1 MYDKLFRMALF
12 PIMEYLSGTEIQHH
26 LRELEKSQWFTRAE
40 IEQNQEQKLRALIRH
55 AYENVPYYHRIF
67 RERGIQP
74 EDIRTKAD
82 LEKIPLLTKDTIRNH
97 LDELMAVNIPDSQ
110 RITAHSSGST
120 GEPMKYYIDKASYSA
135 GWAQTF
141 RCWGWAGYRLG
152 EPYVKISLNPRE
164 SFYKKV
170 QDQLM
175 NTKYIYA
182 SGITEANI
190 IQKISEIQQFN
201 PKIIRGY
208 ASYLYLLAKNM
219 EKTGI
224 TYSGATLATTGDMLH
239 PEYRKSMEQQFNCKV
254 FDGYGGEGTT
264 VAFECEAHEGFHIC
278 EEDVLVEFLSNNE
291 KAAPG
296 ELANIVLTNLN
307 NYAMPFIRYDIRDL
321 GIYTDE
327 VCSCGRELTMMK
339 SIEGR
344 DADIIVT
351 PKGDYLVIQFFTV
364 LFKHFESVEQF
375 QVVQE
380 SLNELRVKIIKNE
393 KFRETD
399 LTQIHDQIQERMG
412 STVNIYI
419 EFVDDIPLYGRS
431 GKRRFVISHVPL
443 HI

>member
-1 MYDKLFRMALF
+1 MNDKIFRTVLF
-12 PIMEYLSGTEIQHH
+12 PIMERKSGTEIQQC
-26 LRELEKSQWFTRAE
+26 LRKLEKSQWFTRAE
-40 IEQNQEQKLRALIRH
+40 IERNQEQKLQALIRH
-55 AYENVPYYHRIF
+55 AYKNVPYYHHIF
-67 RERGIQP
+67 RERGIRP
-74 EDIRTKAD
+74 EDIKTKAD
-82 LEKIPLLTKDTIRNH
+82 LGKIPLLTKDIIRNH
-97 LDELMAVNIPDSQ
+97 FDELVAVNIPDSQ
-110 RITAHSSGST
+110 RIAVHSSGST
-120 GEPMKYYIDKASYSA
+120 GEPMKYYIDKATYSA

-152 EPYVKISLNPRE
+152 EPYVKISLNPRN
-164 SFYKKV
+164 SLYKKS
-170 QDQLM
+170 QDILM

-190 IQKISEIQQFN
+190 SQKISEIKQFN

-219 EKTGI
+219 EKNGI
-224 TYSGATLATTGDMLH
+224 TYSGATLATTGDMLY
-239 PEYRKSMEQQFNCKV
+239 PGYRKSLEQQFNCKV

-264 VAFECEAHEGFHIC
+264 AAFECEAHEGLHIC

-321 GIYTDE
+321 GTYSDD
-327 VCSCGRELTMMK
+327 VCSCGRKMALMK

-344 DADIIVT
+344 DADIVVT
-351 PKGDYLVIQFFTV
+351 PGGDYLVVQFFTV
-364 LFKHFESVEQF
+364 LFKYFEGVDQF
-375 QVVQE
+375 QIVQE
-380 SLNELRVKIIKNE
+380 SLNELRVKIIRNE
-393 KFRETD
+393 KFRETE
-399 LTQIHDQIQERMG
+399 LTQIHDKIQERMG
-412 STVNIYI
+412 TSVKIRI
-419 EFVDDIPLYGRS
+419 EFVEDIPLYGRS

>member
-1 MYDKLFRMALF
+1 MYDKLFQKALF
-12 PIMEYLSGTEIQHH
+12 PIMERLSGTEIQHR

-40 IEQNQEQKLRALIRH
+40 IEQNQEQKLRALIQH

-74 EDIRTKAD
+74 EDIRTKGD
-82 LEKIPLLTKDTIRNH
+82 LEKIPLLTKDIIRNH
-97 LDELMAVNIPDSQ
+97 FNELVAVNIPKSH
-110 RITAHSSGST
+110 RIVLHSSGST
-120 GEPMKYYIDKASYSA
+120 GEPMKYYIDKATYSA

-141 RCWGWAGYRLG
+141 RCWGWAGYSLG
-152 EPYVKISLNPRE
+152 EPYVKISLNQRKTI
-164 SFYKKV
+164 YKKF
-170 QDQLM
+170 QDRLM
-175 NTKYIYA
+175 NTRYIYA
-182 SGITEANI
+182 SGITEENI
-190 IQKISEIQQFN
+190 SQIISEIQQFN

-208 ASYLYLLAKNM
+208 ASYMYLLAKNM
-219 EKTGI
+219 EKNGI
-224 TYSGATLATTGDMLH
+224 TYSGSALATTGDILY
-239 PEYRKSMEQQFNCKV
+239 PKYRKSLVQQFNCKV

-264 VAFECEAHEGFHIC
+264 AAFECESHEGLHIC

-296 ELANIVLTNLN
+296 ELANIVFTNLN

-327 VCSCGRELTMMK
+327 VCSCGRELALMK

-344 DADIIVT
+344 DADIVIT
-351 PKGDYLVIQFFTV
+351 PKGDYLVLQFFKI
-364 LFKHFESVEQF
+364 LFEYFEGVDQF

-380 SLNELRVKIIKNE
+380 SLNELRVKIIRNE

-412 STVNIYI
+412 STAKIRI
-419 EFVDDIPLYGRS
+419 EFVDDIPVYGRS
-431 GKRRFVISHVPL
+431 GKRRFVISNVPL

>member
-1 MYDKLFRMALF
+1 MYGKLFRTGLF
-12 PIMEYLSGTEIQHH
+12 PIMEHLSGTEIQHR

-40 IEQNQEQKLRALIRH
+40 IEQNQEQKLQALIRH

-82 LEKIPLLTKDTIRNH
+82 LDKIPLLTKDIIRNH
-97 LDELMAVNIPDSQ
+97 FNELVAVNIPKSQ
-110 RITAHSSGST
+110 RIASHSSGST
-120 GEPMKYYIDKASYSA
+120 GEPMKYYIDKATYSA

-152 EPYVKISLNPRE
+152 EPYVKISLNPRKTL
-164 SFYKKV
+164 YKKF
-170 QDQLM
+170 QDRLM

-190 IQKISEIQQFN
+190 TQKISEIRQFN

-224 TYSGATLATTGDMLH
+224 TYSGATLATTGDILY
-239 PEYRKSMEQQFNCKV
+239 PGYRKSLGQQFNCKV

-264 VAFECEAHEGFHIC
+264 AAFECEAHEGLHIC
-278 EEDVLVEFLSNNE
+278 EEDVIVEFLSNNE

-296 ELANIVLTNLN
+296 ELANIVFTNLN

-321 GIYTDE
+321 GIYTNE
-327 VCSCGRELTMMK
+327 VCSCGRELTLMK
-339 SIEGR
+339 SVEGR
-344 DADIIVT
+344 DADIVVT
-351 PKGDYLVIQFFTV
+351 PGGDYLVVHYFTILFEYFEGVDQF
-364 LFKHFESVEQF
+364 L
-375 QVVQE
+375 VVQE
-380 SLNELRVKIIKNE
+380 SLNELRVKIIRNG

-412 STVNIYI
+412 STVNIHI
-419 EFVDDIPLYGRS
+419 EFVEDIPLHGKS

-443 HI
+443 QI